1 MKRIVGKTLRI
12 ISFALLLAALVPAVH
27 AKNKITRPC
36 SLSTLNGYYAMQGQG
51 TVVQYPSGNP
61 PFPLVEVARD
71 FFDGAGNFRGRFVAN
86 GGGSI
91 VQGWAPGTYTVN
103 ADCTG
108 TLTLWGG
115 GLTMSFVVLGDGSLR
130 LIDISN
136 WTVMKRTME
145 PMPKQKHGC
154 SLSALK
160 GTYSVQGEGTVV
172 AQVPGWPSPP
182 FTFAEVGRYVL
193 DGAGN
198 ISGNYTW
205 NVDGTVVTG
214 TVTGTYQRTAAC
226 IGTMVL
232 DEGGTSVNEFY
243 AIFGNGVLRL
253 VQTDSWITI
262 ARTME
267 RMPD

>member
-27 AKNKITRPC
+27 AKNKITQPC

-91 VQGWAPGTYTVN
+91 VEGWAPGTYTVN

-115 GLTMSFVVLGDGSLR
+115 GLTMSFVVLGNGSLR
-130 LIDISN
+130 MIDASN
-136 WTVMKRTME
+136 WLVIQTFCEAVD
-145 PMPKQKHGC
+145 Q
-154 SLSALK
+154 AL
-160 GTYSVQGEGTVV
+160 Q
-172 AQVPGWPSPP
+172 
-182 FTFAEVGRYVL
+182 RVL
-193 DGAGN
+193 
-198 ISGNYTW
+198 
-205 NVDGTVVTG
+205 
-214 TVTGTYQRTAAC
+214 
-226 IGTMVL
+226 
-232 DEGGTSVNEFY
+232 
-243 AIFGNGVLRL
+243 
-253 VQTDSWITI
+253 
-262 ARTME
+262 
-267 RMPD
+267 